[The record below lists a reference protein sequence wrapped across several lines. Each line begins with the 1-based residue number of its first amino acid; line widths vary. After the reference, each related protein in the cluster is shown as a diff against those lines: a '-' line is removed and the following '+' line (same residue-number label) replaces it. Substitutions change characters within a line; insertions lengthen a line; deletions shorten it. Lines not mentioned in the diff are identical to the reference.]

1 MPGTGRRAF
10 YCVLCR
16 KQTNHK
22 ERRKVTKE
30 QKQILKK
37 LVVSVCDDDVLCC
50 NCRIKCHKQF
60 KKGTQIKETQNK
72 TNDKN
77 YSPPRTSASNNVRSP
92 PSVTLPFPSTSTSHS
107 SCFICKKGGPKLLVV
122 PNSARNSVFLQRK
135 LLIPYGARCCAKHIL
150 NGNLTSDSMEKIPV
164 LSQVSLLNRS
174 SITGILLY
182 LREVVLKNKNSRID
196 FDDEENFSEQ
206 QYVSLTG
213 LSKVSFDD
221 IFSHVNGRVKNTSV
235 RSPRNSLGIFLMK
248 MKTGLSNG
256 ILSSIFNV
264 SKASIRR
271 AVTTV
276 RRALMEEFVPQNIGF
291 SHITR
296 EDVISRHTRPLAES
310 LFGGT
315 GTQALLVLD
324 GTYIFIQKS
333 MNFTFQRK
341 TYSMHKGRPLVKPMV
356 IVSTSG
362 YYISVLGPY
371 LARNNDASIL
381 NYILK
386 TNKEDVLNWIQ
397 ENDVFIVDRGF
408 RDSMAY
414 LEELGMKAVMP
425 SFMTKGEKQ
434 LSTHDAN
441 TSRLVTKVMHAVK

>member
-1 MPGTGRRAF
+1 
-10 YCVLCR
+10 
-16 KQTNHK
+16 
-22 ERRKVTKE
+22 
-30 QKQILKK
+30 
-37 LVVSVCDDDVLCC
+37 
-50 NCRIKCHKQF
+50 
-60 KKGTQIKETQNK
+60 
-72 TNDKN
+72 
-77 YSPPRTSASNNVRSP
+77 
-92 PSVTLPFPSTSTSHS
+92 
-107 SCFICKKGGPKLLVV
+107 
-122 PNSARNSVFLQRK
+122 
-135 LLIPYGARCCAKHIL
+135 
-150 NGNLTSDSMEKIPV
+150 
-164 LSQVSLLNRS
+164 
-174 SITGILLY
+174 
-182 LREVVLKNKNSRID
+182 
-196 FDDEENFSEQ
+196 
-206 QYVSLTG
+206 
-213 LSKVSFDD
+213 
-221 IFSHVNGRVKNTSV
+221 
-235 RSPRNSLGIFLMK
+235 MK

-256 ILSSIFNV
+256 ILSSIFNM

-291 SHITR
+291 PHITR

-381 NYILK
+381 NHIMK

-408 RDSMAY
+408 RNSMAY
-414 LEELGMKAVMP
+414 LEEIVMKAVTP
-425 SFMTKGEKQ
+425 SIMTKGEKQ